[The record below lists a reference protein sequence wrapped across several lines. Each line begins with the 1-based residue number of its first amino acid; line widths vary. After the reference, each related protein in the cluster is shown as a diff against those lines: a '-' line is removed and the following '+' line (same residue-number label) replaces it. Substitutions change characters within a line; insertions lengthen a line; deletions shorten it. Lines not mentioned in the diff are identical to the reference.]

1 MKGAGERAR
10 EALASPDF
18 RRLFAARIAS
28 QFGDGLF
35 QAVIVASVIFA
46 PEKQNTTVGFARA
59 TAVLIVPYSV
69 LGPFAGVFID
79 RWRRRRILVA
89 TPFVRAAAA
98 LLLLPGA
105 DAAVPF
111 YAGALVA
118 LSANRFFL
126 VTAGTVTPKLVTFED
141 LLMANSLNSVGGTL
155 STIVGVAVGGALADA
170 VGSPATI
177 LLTVSLW
184 LVAALIASTI
194 RTNLTAPH
202 RPEAALHR
210 ELARVTRELGD
221 GARRLRRTPRAL
233 GPITSYTVDQFLQGL
248 ILVISLVVF
257 RDRFREGVGSFSFL
271 VGASAVGGFAG
282 MATVGWLESRM
293 QKPTM
298 VAVAFLASGIPL
310 LALSGFIT
318 GVTVLVASFFLGLGF
333 AWKKIPIDTMVQ
345 QAIPDAYRG
354 RVFAVYD
361 VAQNMAR
368 VVAALIAI
376 AVVRNA
382 TVGVDIA
389 VAGALMVAYA
399 PVLPRWVRRSTSLE
413 VRSYAG
419 ARADEQPRSVV
430 MAGVEEPVEVERSW
444 REERAGAR
452 LLCFRLRLQD
462 GSRIEV
468 SRPEDGE
475 EWRLDRELPA

>member
-1 MKGAGERAR
+1 MKGSAARAR
-10 EALASPDF
+10 ETLRSSDF

-28 QFGDGLF
+28 QLGDGLF
-35 QAVIVASVIFA
+35 QAVIVAAVVFS
-46 PEKQNTTVGFARA
+46 PEKQSTTVGFARA
-59 TAVLIVPYSV
+59 TAVLVVPYSV

-79 RWRRRRILVA
+79 RWRRRRILVV
-89 TPFVRAAAA
+89 TPLLRAAAA

-105 DAAVPF
+105 GAAVPF
-111 YAGALVA
+111 YAGALIV

-126 VTAGTVTPKLVTFED
+126 VTAGTVTPKLVVFED
-141 LLMANSLNSVGGTL
+141 LLVANSLNSVGGTL
-155 STIVGVAVGGALADA
+155 ATIVGVAAGGLMTDA
-170 VGSPATI
+170 FGAPPTI
-177 LLTVSLW
+177 ALTVLLW
-184 LVAALIASTI
+184 GLASLIASTI
-194 RTNLTAPH
+194 RTNLSAAR
-202 RPEAALHR
+202 RPEAALRR
-210 ELARVTRELGD
+210 ELARVAGELRD
-221 GARRLRRTPRAL
+221 GTRRLWNTPRAL

-248 ILVISLVVF
+248 ILVISFVVF

-271 VGASAVGGFAG
+271 IGASAVGGFAG
-282 MATVGWLESRM
+282 MATVGWLESRLR
-293 QKPTM
+293 KPAM
-298 VAVAFLASGIPL
+298 VAVAFLVSGIPL

-318 GVTVLVASFFLGLGF
+318 RISVVVASFFLGLGF

-345 QAIPDAYRG
+345 QAIPDAFRG

-376 AVVRNA
+376 AVVRSS
-382 TVGVDIA
+382 TVGLDIA
-389 VAGALMVAYA
+389 VAGAIMVAYA

-430 MAGVEEPVEVERSW
+430 MAGVEEPVEVERAW

-452 LLCFRLRLQD
+452 LLCFQLRLPD

-475 EWRLDRELPA
+475 QWRLDRELPA

>member
-1 MKGAGERAR
+1 MKGPVQRAR
-10 EALASPDF
+10 EALGSTDF

-28 QFGDGLF
+28 QLGDGLF
-35 QAVIVASVIFA
+35 QAVIVASVVFS
-46 PEKQNTTVGFARA
+46 PEKQSTTVGFAKA
-59 TAVLIVPYSV
+59 IAVLVVPYSV

-79 RWRRRRILVA
+79 RWRRRRILVL
-89 TPFVRAAAA
+89 TPLLRAAAI

-111 YAGALVA
+111 YAGALVV

-126 VTAGTVTPKLVTFED
+126 VTAGTVTPKLVSFED
-141 LLMANSLNSVGGTL
+141 LLVANSLNSVGGTL
-155 STIVGVAVGGALADA
+155 STIVGVAVGGLVADA
-170 VGSPATI
+170 FGTRTAIVLTI
-177 LLTVSLW
+177 PLW
-184 LVAALIASTI
+184 MVASAVASTI
-194 RTNLTAPH
+194 RTNLSAAR
-202 RPEAALHR
+202 RPEGALHQ
-210 ELARVTRELGD
+210 ELARVGGEFRD

-233 GPITSYTVDQFLQGL
+233 GPITSYTYDQFLQGL
-248 ILVISLVVF
+248 ILVISFVVF
-257 RDRFREGVGSFSFL
+257 RDRFQQGVGSFSFL
-271 VGASAVGGFAG
+271 IGASAVGGFAG

-298 VAVAFLASGIPL
+298 VAVAFLVSGIPL

-318 GVTVLVASFFLGLGF
+318 GLSVVVASFFLGVGF

-345 QAIPDAYRG
+345 LAVPDAFRG

-368 VVAALIAI
+368 VVAALVAI
-376 AVVRNA
+376 AVVRKG
-382 TVGVDIA
+382 TVGIDIA

-399 PVLPRWVRRSTSLE
+399 PVLPRWVRHSTSLE

-444 REERAGAR
+444 REDRAGVR
-452 LLCFRLRLQD
+452 LLCFRLRLRD

-468 SRPEDGE
+468 SRPEDDG